1 MQAVTSTISV
11 SLLLILL
18 GTIVLLSLTAR
29 VVADSVKENLTVT
42 VVLDDDAQTIE
53 GEQVQDTL
61 KAKGYISSIEY
72 ISREQALQEQVESM
86 GIDPTDL
93 LGANPFPI
101 SMEVKVKPE
110 YASSDSLQWI
120 SQELRSIKYVADVVY
135 QKDLVES
142 INRNLHR
149 ASLFLLAIALLLVV
163 ISLSLINN
171 TVRLS
176 VFNHRFVLHTMKLV
190 GAKWS
195 FIRRPFMA
203 RGFWIGLVSALIA
216 DAVIFSGIY
225 WAARHD
231 SGVLQYVTQEN
242 MVITAL
248 SVLGIGLVLTTLCT
262 YFSTMTAYAIH
273 TYRFKARKAALTF
286 ILAVMMIPTQ
296 VTALGFIQ
304 LITKMGLMDNYIPLI
319 VPAIAAP
326 ATFFYMKQYMDS
338 VLSMSLVEA
347 ARIDG
352 AGEIQVFTRIY
363 LPMCKGALTS
373 VTILVFIDYWNMV
386 EQPLILLKDVEKY
399 PLSIFLARI
408 NNGEIGLAFAVA
420 VIYMIPTLLLFA
432 YGEDD
437 LAEGISAQSGIK
449 G

>member
-163 ISLSLINN
+163 ISINLGLVN
-171 TVRLS
+171 LLTPMVKATPILS
-176 VFNHRFVLHTMKLV
+176 VMT
-190 GAKWS
+190 
-195 FIRRPFMA
+195 
-203 RGFWIGLVSALIA
+203 
-216 DAVIFSGIY
+216 D
-225 WAARHD
+225 D
-231 SGVLQYVTQEN
+231 
-242 MVITAL
+242 
-248 SVLGIGLVLTTLCT
+248 LGILHDAEECGCGIHSPYLEILGRVGLKEIRTC
-262 YFSTMTAYAIH
+262 
-273 TYRFKARKAALTF
+273 AA
-286 ILAVMMIPTQ
+286 
-296 VTALGFIQ
+296 G
-304 LITKMGLMDNYIPLI
+304 
-319 VPAIAAP
+319 AA
-326 ATFFYMKQYMDS
+326 
-338 VLSMSLVEA
+338 E
-347 ARIDG
+347 
-352 AGEIQVFTRIY
+352 
-363 LPMCKGALTS
+363 
-373 VTILVFIDYWNMV
+373 
-386 EQPLILLKDVEKY
+386 LLK
-399 PLSIFLARI
+399 
-408 NNGEIGLAFAVA
+408 GG
-420 VIYMIPTLLLFA
+420 
-432 YGEDD
+432 
-437 LAEGISAQSGIK
+437 AE
-449 G
+449 